1 MLPPLNPS
9 GALSSDI
16 ESPDMLLQT
25 LADLGWS
32 AHFFSQLAL
41 EEIPDVQPARLTA
54 IHRDRVQAAVPGAI
68 VTLTLPPD
76 MAMASLAVGD
86 WVLYEGTRITRLL
99 ERKTLLTRRAAGSGA
114 ERQLLAANLDTLAIV
129 TSCNADFSEGRIERY
144 LAIAHS
150 AGVVPILLLTKA
162 DMHPAAPYLDRA
174 RALDPSLPVLALD
187 GRAAETAAALA
198 PWCGAGQSLG
208 LLGSSGVGKTTL
220 AANLTGEA
228 LHTAAIREDDARG
241 RHTTRSRQMHRL
253 ASGGWLLDTPGMRE
267 VQMLDDAEGIAVSFS
282 DLAELALTCHFN
294 NCRHDG
300 EPGCAIRAA
309 LEAGTLDPARL
320 SRWKK
325 LEREDLANTRTLAQA
340 HARNRAFGKAAKS
353 ALKAKRKLRDEEP

>member
-1 MLPPLNPS
+1 
-9 GALSSDI
+9 
-16 ESPDMLLQT
+16 MLLQT

-32 AHFFSQLAL
+32 AHFLSQLAL

-267 VQMLDDAEGIAVSFS
+267 VQMLDDAQGIAVSFS

-325 LEREDLANTRTLAQA
+325 LEREDLANTHTLALA